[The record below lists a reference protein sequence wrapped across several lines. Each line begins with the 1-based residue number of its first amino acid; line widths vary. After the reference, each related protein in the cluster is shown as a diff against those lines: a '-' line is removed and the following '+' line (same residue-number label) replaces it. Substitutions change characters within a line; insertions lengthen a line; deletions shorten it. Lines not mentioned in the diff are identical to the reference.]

1 MVRLTM
7 ALFAS
12 VLLAACGGGADDTET
27 ATLGMTVT
35 GNGRVTSQPAG
46 IDCSTR
52 CSADFEVDTTVL
64 LTASPAAGHVFS
76 GWSGAC
82 TGTSLTCSVLVD
94 FDQSATA
101 TFVPTSSSN
110 GWGSELA
117 LSAGGAGD
125 PRVAIDSSGRAVAV
139 WSQLDSPSSSTTSL
153 WGSRYVPGSGWGTP
167 QLLESNAGAVS
178 GIYLA
183 MDRSSGRAMVA
194 WRQLTTTTYDLWAK
208 SYDPTAG
215 WGTTTSL
222 ESLSG
227 IVGVASVGVDS
238 SGNAMAV
245 WSQIGPSVRYSIYA
259 SRYTFGGSW
268 STPELVE
275 GSEVVGVQDGDPKVA
290 MSPGGAAVAVWMRS
304 TGSSASLWTNRHT
317 TASGWGTASEVVA
330 DAGSTQWIGVHDLV
344 LDGNGNGILAWGQ
357 VDGTANAI
365 WYKRYTSGSWQGTPT
380 RVSAPTS
387 TSSLISTP
395 VLAMNSTGAALVSW
409 GIQDGTLFGS
419 FAPASAAFGGRDT
432 IRSAAT
438 ATPNSLPS
446 IGIDNQ
452 NNAFA
457 AWSETNGNMYLSM
470 RSAGLWSTPVVH
482 ETQTDTADMPVL
494 AMNDLGQA
502 VLAWRQYVAGVG
514 TRIFVRN
521 YSSGR

>member
-1 MVRLTM
+1 MVRKTI
-7 ALFAS
+7 ALLAS
-12 VLLAACGGGADDTET
+12 IWLAACGGGIDDTET
-27 ATLGMTVT
+27 ETLGVTVT

-46 IDCSTR
+46 INCVTH
-52 CSADFEVDTTVL
+52 CSADFDVGTTVL
-64 LTASPAAGHVFS
+64 LTASPVAGNVFS

-82 TGTSLTCSVLVD
+82 TGTSLTCSLVVNSTL
-94 FDQSATA
+94 SARA

-110 GWGSELA
+110 GWGGELA
-117 LSAGGAGD
+117 LSAGGASD
-125 PRVAIDSSGRAVAV
+125 PRVAIDASGRAIAV
-139 WSQLDSPSSSTTSL
+139 WSQLDSASSSTASL
-153 WGSRYVPGSGWGTP
+153 WGSHYMPGNGWSAP
-167 QLLESNAGAVS
+167 QLLENNAGTVGS
-178 GIYLA
+178 IHVA

-208 SYDPTAG
+208 SYDPSAG

-227 IVGVASVGVDS
+227 MVGVASVGVDS

-259 SRYTFGGSW
+259 SRYVFGGSW
-268 STPELVE
+268 NTPELIE
-275 GSEVVGVQDGDPKVA
+275 TNEVVGVQDGDPKVA
-290 MSPGGAAVAVWMRS
+290 VSPGGAAVAVWMRS

-317 TASGWGTASEVVA
+317 TASGWGTATEVVA
-330 DAGSTQWIGVHDLV
+330 DAGSRQTLGVHDLA

-357 VDGTANAI
+357 LDNTANAI
-365 WYKRYTSGSWQGTPT
+365 WTKRYTSGSWQGTST
-380 RVSAPTS
+380 QVATPTS
-387 TSSLISTP
+387 TSGLISTP
-395 VLAMNSTGAALVSW
+395 VLAMNSTGAALASW

-419 FAPASAAFGGRDT
+419 FASATASFGSRDT
-432 IRSAAT
+432 IRTAAT
-438 ATPNSLPS
+438 AMPSSLPG
-446 IGIDNQ
+446 IGVDNQ

-457 AWSETNGNMYLSM
+457 VWSETNGNMYLSA
-470 RSAGLWSTPVVH
+470 RSAGMWSTPVVH
-482 ETQTDTADMPVL
+482 ETQADTADMPAL
-494 AMNDLGQA
+494 AMNDLGYA